1 MMLKIVNHLC
11 NHGNTL
17 PLAPSHFAGNIGSI
31 MTPATHLEPAR
42 ELPVIDEADVLVIGA
57 GPGGLGAAIAAGRSG
72 ARTIL
77 VERFGSFGGTW
88 TAGILSA
95 IMPFPFVRG
104 VFKEL
109 HEKLTAADGWGGW
122 HGGDHYGSGGTY
134 DTEAI
139 KVVLD
144 RMVLD
149 AGVIPYFFTQLA
161 DVIRDGDRLTGV
173 IVESKEGRA
182 VIRAKQI
189 IDSSGDG
196 DVCVR
201 AGVPHA
207 QGRESDGGVQPMTM
221 IFKMVGVDTDR
232 AQAFRKDDWH
242 FTKLWAAAK
251 AAGEITIPREDVLA
265 GPNPRPGEWNFNTT
279 RIVGKDGTKVRD
291 VTDAM
296 IEGRRQVAEVAA
308 FMRKYVPGFENAV
321 VSETAPHIGV
331 RESRRIRCD
340 YSVTSDDII
349 QVTPF
354 DDCIA
359 RGNWFIDIH
368 SPTGEGTERI
378 HPPAGKWYE
387 IPYRSI
393 RPQGLN
399 NVLVASRCIDSSH
412 EAHAAI
418 RITPQVMAIGQA
430 AGTAAAMCVKNN
442 LASTRDLDVAALRE
456 NLRAQDA
463 FV

>member
-1 MMLKIVNHLC
+1 MLQSSTVNRLGPSFVTPMMLKIVNHLC

-144 RMVLD
+144 RMVVE
-149 AGVIPYFFTQLA
+149 AGVIPYFFTSLS
-161 DVIRDGDRLTGV
+161 DVIREGNRITGV

-221 IFKMVGVDTDR
+221 IFKMVGVDTAR
-232 AQAFRKDDWH
+232 AQEARKPDWH
-242 FTKLWAAAK
+242 YTQAWAAAK
-251 AAGEITIPREDVLA
+251 AAGE
-265 GPNPRPGEWNFNTT
+265 
-279 RIVGKDGTKVRD
+279 
-291 VTDAM
+291 
-296 IEGRRQVAEVAA
+296 
-308 FMRKYVPGFENAV
+308 
-321 VSETAPHIGV
+321 
-331 RESRRIRCD
+331 
-340 YSVTSDDII
+340 
-349 QVTPF
+349 
-354 DDCIA
+354 
-359 RGNWFIDIH
+359 
-368 SPTGEGTERI
+368 
-378 HPPAGKWYE
+378 
-387 IPYRSI
+387 
-393 RPQGLN
+393 
-399 NVLVASRCIDSSH
+399 
-412 EAHAAI
+412 
-418 RITPQVMAIGQA
+418 
-430 AGTAAAMCVKNN
+430 
-442 LASTRDLDVAALRE
+442 
-456 NLRAQDA
+456 
-463 FV
+463 